1 MIFTVEDDYRSF
13 NWPKVAIWEA
23 SGALQQPIPSVI
35 CRSRPRCRKDS
46 GHNKNQ
52 RAPEPLWA
60 ALAPHMYQPSSV
72 ESPVNW
78 QNRLPLSVPVAA
90 LPVGYDTQNARQV
103 PSGSPG
109 TAVPLGNV
117 AGTGFLSQQAQRYR
131 ARQY

>member
-35 CRSRPRCRKDS
+35 CRSRPRRRKVS

-60 ALAPHMYQPSSV
+60 ALAPHRYQPSSV
-72 ESPVNW
+72 IVGGVAVNR
-78 QNRLPLSVPVAA
+78 QNRLPLSVP
-90 LPVGYDTQNARQV
+90 T
-103 PSGSPG
+103 
-109 TAVPLGNV
+109 
-117 AGTGFLSQQAQRYR
+117 
-131 ARQY
+131 